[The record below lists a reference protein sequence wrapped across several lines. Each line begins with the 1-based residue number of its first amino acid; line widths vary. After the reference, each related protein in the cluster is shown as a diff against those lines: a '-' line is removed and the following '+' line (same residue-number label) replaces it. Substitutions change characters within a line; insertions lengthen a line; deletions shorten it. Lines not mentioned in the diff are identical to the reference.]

1 MSQYLLRYVEQ
12 KYEEIDGQSWH
23 GSDMPD
29 DAPDGSIW
37 RVNQKRSS
45 YWRFDGKRWDEAETV
60 TEEEKEHAKFVQKRV
75 MLPTENIEAGTVYGV
90 RQEGSV
96 YYKRTNGEWK
106 PVPSETIKRGWRL
119 LKTYSIGLKGST
131 YSDWRKQKA
140 VIDSK
145 EVTLLETD
153 GWCNNGGNIR
163 DDYINNDYSIADCH
177 FAERGFPEDI
187 SPETLAAIT
196 DENGKTRGYHRTWV
210 TVDEWRDLYESEE
223 ARFLTELKEAYMKRM
238 TDGVVK
244 RLDYI
249 IANMKDPL
257 GAQKPNFDEEEEDE
271 YDAVDEI
278 ISENMTRLY
287 LIAEEIAKADLIA
300 EQNGLYS
307 TSDIRIIYFIE

>member
-1 MSQYLLRYVEQ
+1 MSQYLSRYVEQ

-29 DAPDGSIW
+29 DVADGSIW
-37 RVNQKRSS
+37 RVNQKRSKW
-45 YWRFDGKRWDEAETV
+45 WRFDGKHWNEAETV
-60 TEEEKEHAKFVQKRV
+60 TEEERENAKNVQSTK
-75 MLPTENIEAGTVYGV
+75 MLPKENIEEGTVYGV

-96 YYKRTNGEWK
+96 YYKRSDGQWV
-106 PVPSETIKRGWRL
+106 PVASETIKRGWRL

-131 YSDWRKQKA
+131 YSDWRKKKA

-145 EVTLLETD
+145 DVTLIETD
-153 GWCNNGGNIR
+153 GWSDNGGSIR
-163 DDYINNDYSIADCH
+163 DDYINNDYSITDCH
-177 FAERGFPEDI
+177 FAERGLPEDI

-196 DENGKTRGYHRTWV
+196 DESGKIRGYHRTWV
-210 TVDEWRDLYESEE
+210 TVDEWRELYESEE
-223 ARFLTELKEAYMKRM
+223 TRFLTELKEAYMKRM

-244 RLDYI
+244 RLDFLI
-249 IANMKDPL
+249 DNMKDPL
-257 GAQKPNFDEEEEDE
+257 SAQKPNFDEDVEDE

-307 TSDIRIIYFIE
+307 TSDIRIIYFID